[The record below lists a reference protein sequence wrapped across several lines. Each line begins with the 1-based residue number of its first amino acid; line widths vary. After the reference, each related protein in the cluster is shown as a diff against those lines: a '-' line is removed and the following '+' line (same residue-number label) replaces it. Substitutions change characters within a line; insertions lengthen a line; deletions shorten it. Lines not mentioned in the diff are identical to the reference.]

1 MYMLQFIS
9 WLSHRC
15 SVMHMLQQHKCRVIV
30 AFTLSA
36 KLNFHRIWI
45 PWGRY
50 FQCLPSLTRSSLTR
64 SSWQSGNRLVNALP
78 GDVTIGF
85 RSLVWAYFRLS
96 ASGDNRFWCFGC
108 TRNNHGTL
116 LRVRVQSPFSKR
128 EMSFLSLSK
137 GEKGKMGQALSVRHV
152 HEFRY
157 CDKNTWAILG
167 LRSDTSE
174 KGDSRLISK
183 WQKTFNLNDVS
194 GSNQYMGK
202 IFFRYKICAIKFWF

>member
-1 MYMLQFIS
+1 MIGAHFLIHKGIKPRNGKHNGHLTDDRNNIYILQI
-9 WLSHRC
+9 
-15 SVMHMLQQHKCRVIV
+15 I
-30 AFTLSA
+30 
-36 KLNFHRIWI
+36 
-45 PWGRY
+45 
-50 FQCLPSLTRSSLTR
+50 
-64 SSWQSGNRLVNALP
+64 
-78 GDVTIGF
+78 TIGF
-85 RSLVWAYFRLS
+85 RSFVWAYFRSS

-174 KGDSRLISK
+174 KGDSRPISE

-194 GSNQYMGK
+194 GSNRYMGN
-202 IFFRYKICAIKFWF
+202 IFFRYKICAIKF

>member
-1 MYMLQFIS
+1 ML
-9 WLSHRC
+9 
-15 SVMHMLQQHKCRVIV
+15 VKGAPGVNACRHDPQ
-30 AFTLSA
+30 T
-36 KLNFHRIWI
+36 
-45 PWGRY
+45 
-50 FQCLPSLTRSSLTR
+50 TRSEDMYPAPCVR
-64 SSWQSGNRLVNALP
+64 PQSSSAVYSPVMLSRLAPLRNEVALHIWWRLP
-78 GDVTIGF
+78 GAEQGRVDK
-85 RSLVWAYFRLS
+85 
-96 ASGDNRFWCFGC
+96 ASEVSFERTSGCWCFGC

-202 IFFRYKICAIKFWF
+202 IFFRYKICAIKF